1 MTQPEVSEKNINVE
15 TVEDCNLLCK
25 LIIDYLDTEECIIEK
40 EGTNSFRIA
49 YPEGSFINYK
59 DTSYELTYAY
69 FCYPSRHSIDGQ
81 KYDLEVNLYH
91 GNFNNKGIV
100 AHTHYHMDTEESNQ
114 HKHFHYHLGSDA
126 DADNTPHIDADSDN
140 ENLDKKN
147 IVTCMLFNKG
157 QHTGSDVNKFFNQF
171 VHHKSFKNLLNV
183 VDAAA
188 AADTTLTKEIPVH
201 DHWSIERILPK
212 KRSFFMYEDT
222 NTYIVFDTV
231 QTISKEIIDRL
242 YIRGIKGTAGDIHD
256 KDNYNPTTPSRVL
269 YRKNIEIITDP
280 AYKKSKRIQI
290 KDLLSLTRMS
300 SYIPSTKTSK
310 EYNDFS
316 DGIINSFMGGVNTGY
331 LTDEAKAKRVA
342 DLWDEYGQDNH
353 IKVSWKEMKK
363 DDYKKIILNTDAA
376 IEEKYLEKL
385 LETFKTIGT
394 TNTDFDEQNSFEYYF
409 NKDNLDEY
417 IKDKKEVNNY
427 LKEYYKKIISIE
439 NKANYFND
447 KSLFDFYDIVYDY
460 PEEEY
465 DGPTVNRLARRDK
478 LRPYGEK
485 LDNFYNCIIGKG
497 CVVTNKRKWNRDLG
511 KTRKDIGDFE
521 EKINNLNLDKILKDG
536 LPNNNLFKLCIRASK
551 CDDPVSATQKIY
563 RKKMR
568 LRFLFEDLDIIWQT
582 KNDCKS
588 SFYSLIHEYNKNNGP
603 DNNKTRD
610 DLKTLFDE
618 EEFTTL
624 KGKIIFQIAG
634 EQLSRT
640 INNEECQNWL
650 SNETHYEGNLWK
662 FWETPEQMDKTGSIF
677 SNLTSTLK
685 EKIGEGMLSYEDTT
699 DADTVTTWSSHN
711 YCRNPGNRSA
721 APWCYTKN
729 PNKRWEYCQTP
740 YYSNIL
746 GKVVLFLV
754 LLFIVIIAFFT
765 VKTLFFNEY
774 PMQFVAK
781 LTGGILASKDT
792 FSGTNPKPVP
802 PK

>member
-1 MTQPEVSEKNINVE
+1 MPQPEFSEKNINVE

-40 EGTNSFRIA
+40 EGGNSFRIA

-91 GNFNNKGIV
+91 GNFTNIDNTNKGIV

-126 DADNTPHIDADSDN
+126 DADNTPHTNEELDN

-171 VHHKSFKNLLNV
+171 VHHKSFKNLLK
-183 VDAAA
+183 DAAA
-188 AADTTLTKEIPVH
+188 ATDGAAAAATIHEVKIPVH

-222 NTYIVFDTV
+222 DTYIVFDTV

-242 YIRGIKGTAGDIHD
+242 YIRGIKGTGGDIHN
-256 KDNYNPTTPSRVL
+256 KNNYNPTTPSRVL

-280 AYKKSKRIQI
+280 AYKKSKRAQI

-316 DGIINSFMGGVNTGY
+316 DGIINSYMGGVNTGY

-342 DLWDEYGQDNH
+342 DLWEEYGQDNP
-353 IKVSWKEMKK
+353 IEKK
-363 DDYKKIILNTDAA
+363 WNTITDYQKIILNADVAH
-376 IEEKYLEKL
+376 KYKYVDVL
-385 LETFKTIGT
+385 LETFKQTGET
-394 TNTDFDEQNSFEYYF
+394 TPLLEDSEPEQIYNFFFNPTNFEQYILAKRGLIKLI
-409 NKDNLDEY
+409 NKE
-417 IKDKKEVNNY
+417 IDKVDAAT
-427 LKEYYKKIISIE
+427 KKITHQKNIYDFLKTYLDTMSVPEDNDIQNLKKVIE
-439 NKANYFND
+439 D
-447 KSLFDFYDIVYDY
+447 TPV
-460 PEEEY
+460 
-465 DGPTVNRLARRDK
+465 
-478 LRPYGEK
+478 YGE
-485 LDNFYNCIIGKG
+485 IM
-497 CVVTNKRKWNRDLG
+497 
-511 KTRKDIGDFE
+511 
-521 EKINNLNLDKILKDG
+521 
-536 LPNNNLFKLCIRASK
+536 A
-551 CDDPVSATQKIY
+551 
-563 RKKMR
+563 
-568 LRFLFEDLDIIWQT
+568 LRFLFEDLDIIWQK
-582 KNDCKS
+582 KNDCIS
-588 SFYSLIHEYNKNNGP
+588 SFYLILQEYKSSEDLTLTWLKDINFSP
-603 DNNKTRD
+603 SDNLTK
-610 DLKTLFDE
+610 LKE
-618 EEFTTL
+618 I
-624 KGKIIFQIAG
+624 IIFQIAG

-685 EKIGEGMLSYEDTT
+685 EKIGEGMLSYVDTP
-699 DADTVTTWSSHN
+699 DNADNANTVTTWSSHN
-711 YCRNPGNRSA
+711 KCRNPGNRSA

-746 GKVVLFLV
+746 GKIVLFFV

>member
-1 MTQPEVSEKNINVE
+1 MQLVSKPEFSEKNINVE

-91 GNFNNKGIV
+91 GNFTNGSTNKGIV

-126 DADNTPHIDADSDN
+126 NDDNTPHIDSDN
-140 ENLDKKN
+140 EELDKKN

-171 VHHKSFKNLLNV
+171 VHHKSFKNLK
-183 VDAAA
+183 DA
-188 AADTTLTKEIPVH
+188 TEVKIPVH

-222 NTYIVFDTV
+222 VSLTDVSKQNNTYIVFDTV

-242 YIRGIKGTAGDIHD
+242 YIRGIKGTKGDIHD
-256 KDNYNPTTPSRVL
+256 NKNYNPTTPSRVL

-280 AYKKSKRIQI
+280 AYKKSKRMQI

-316 DGIINSFMGGVNTGY
+316 DGIINSYMGGVNTGY

-342 DLWDEYGQDNH
+342 DLWEEYGQDNP
-353 IKVSWKEMKK
+353 IEKK
-363 DDYKKIILNTDAA
+363 WNTITDYQKIILNADVAH
-376 IEEKYLEKL
+376 KYKYVDVL
-385 LETFKTIGT
+385 LETFKQTGETTPLVAAPESVNIFYFFFNPTNFEQYIVAKRALIKLINEQIGNDIDKK
-394 TNTDFDEQNSFEYYF
+394 TNHQKNIYDFLKTYLRNVTVPEEDTYIESLKNVIVGVGAASEYYG
-409 NKDNLDEY
+409 
-417 IKDKKEVNNY
+417 
-427 LKEYYKKIISIE
+427 KIM
-439 NKANYFND
+439 A
-447 KSLFDFYDIVYDY
+447 
-460 PEEEY
+460 
-465 DGPTVNRLARRDK
+465 
-478 LRPYGEK
+478 
-485 LDNFYNCIIGKG
+485 
-497 CVVTNKRKWNRDLG
+497 
-511 KTRKDIGDFE
+511 
-521 EKINNLNLDKILKDG
+521 
-536 LPNNNLFKLCIRASK
+536 
-551 CDDPVSATQKIY
+551 
-563 RKKMR
+563 
-568 LRFLFEDLDIIWQT
+568 LRFLFEDLDIIWQK
-582 KNDCKS
+582 KNDCIS
-588 SFYSLIHEYNKNNGP
+588 SFYLILQEYKSSEDLTLTWLRDITFITSDSLTP
-603 DNNKTRD
+603 
-610 DLKTLFDE
+610 LKE
-618 EEFTTL
+618 I
-624 KGKIIFQIAG
+624 IIFQIAG

-685 EKIGEGMLSYEDTT
+685 EKIGEGMLSYVD
-699 DADTVTTWSSHN
+699 DTVTTWSSHN
-711 YCRNPGNRSA
+711 KCRNPGNRSA

-746 GKVVLFLV
+746 GKIVLFFV